1 MTAIDNNR
9 ILALRPEIETEPAF
23 TVSEQFQNQ
32 TLRPVLK
39 MQNDLLIGAFRQYIS
54 RHKDTFRKLSVA
66 EQQLFVA
73 KSLRQDHQ
81 FRHFVRGIIAGH
93 FTETEWRQFVDNEDE
108 INKRMMK
115 LAEQRIIS
123 QLTVI

>member
-1 MTAIDNNR
+1 
-9 ILALRPEIETEPAF
+9 
-23 TVSEQFQNQ
+23 
-32 TLRPVLK
+32 